1 MITLETDMTE
11 QKSNDRKID
20 YVEFLTT
27 DIEKTKKFFN
37 VLFGWKFTDY
47 GPDYTSFDDGQMLGG
62 FRIADAVPAASPLIV
77 IYSTDLETM
86 LESVRSNGGTIAKE
100 IFEFPGGRRFHFVE
114 PGRNELAVWSDG
126 V

>member
-1 MITLETDMTE
+1 MTE

-114 PGRNELAVWSDG
+114 PGGNELAVWSDG